1 MKHQRLLGQF
11 ATVFEAA
18 TRLAKEEQADA
29 VLVVL
34 DGSSDWQ
41 ALRKRAD
48 EQGVTK
54 VIVAADTIEELEG
67 AADAG
72 LLTVILDMETSP
84 VFEKLAQALLEAV
97 ADDMLDPSSHVVAVY
112 SGFEP
117 DTIDSLSV
125 LTLSDHLGRLT
136 VRDLRQ
142 LETSVP
148 LDTLQVVVNLAVE
161 IGREGREGKPVGTLF
176 VVGDHLRVL
185 KASHPQGYD
194 PVKGYPRKDRN
205 LKSARVREMIKEVA
219 QLDGAFVISAEGVVM
234 ASCQYIDAPAAEIIL
249 SKGLGARHWSAAAI
263 SKATKAI
270 AVTVSESSGTVRL
283 FQNGDVML
291 RIEPFSRPIRFKEFE
306 YERPEAT

>member
-1 MKHQRLLGQF
+1 MKHQRLAGQF
-11 ATVFEAA
+11 AAVFDAA
-18 TRLAKEEQADA
+18 ARLAKDEKADG
-29 VLVVL
+29 VLVLL

-41 ALRKRAD
+41 ALKKKA
-48 EQGVTK
+48 EESGVAK
-54 VIVAADTIEELEG
+54 LIIAADTPEELQG

-72 LLTVILDMETSP
+72 LLTVELNMDKSP

-97 ADDMLDPSSHVVAVY
+97 ADDMLEPSSHVVAVY

-117 DTIDSLSV
+117 ETIDSLSV
-125 LTLSDHLGRLT
+125 LALSDHLGRLT

-176 VVGDHLRVL
+176 VVGDHLKVL

-194 PVKGYPRKDRN
+194 PVKGYTKKDRN
-205 LKSARVREMIKEVA
+205 LKNARVREMIKEVA
-219 QLDGAFVISAEGVVM
+219 QLDGAFVISAEGVVT

-263 SKATKAI
+263 SKASKAI